1 MSPQTQ
7 PILTPDEI
15 EKKIVTICERRNDI
29 TRYELEQDLH
39 KMTKSNNQDIMFNGY
54 IGLAHL
60 AVTVDHNMQD
70 MQNYMDKLGLFVTG
84 MDYYANYAAFLLRFD
99 RVKEAKE
106 KLLLALDYPVELL
119 EDFKRLAATAMALK
133 DDEVDEKILDK
144 CKSFSKTKEYTEMK
158 QELIY
163 RKENI
168 HKIEQMA
175 LFENDWN
182 GNGGEKF
189 TPEAIAYF
197 RNIIQKLDKQPDI
210 APTGR
215 NSLFIQYELN
225 NNILAFEIAVDKT
238 EKVYVPNEDY
248 SHAQVEQFS
257 TDVISKIQDSVKN
270 FYEQR

>member
-1 MSPQTQ
+1 MSPQPQ
-7 PILTPDEI
+7 PVLTPEEI

-39 KMTKSNNQDIMFNGY
+39 KMIKSNNQDIMFNGY

-163 RKENI
+163 RKENL

-175 LFENDWN
+175 LFEENWN

-189 TPEAIAYF
+189 TPEAIVYF
-197 RNIIQKLDKQPDI
+197 KNIIQKLDKQPDI

-225 NNILAFEIAVDKT
+225 NNILAFEIAINKT

-248 SHAQVEQFS
+248 SHAQVEQFD
-257 TDVISKIQDSVKN
+257 TNVISKIQDSVKN
-270 FYEQR
+270 FYEQE

>member
-60 AVTVDHNMQD
+60 AVTVDNNMHD
-70 MQNYMDKLGLFVTG
+70 MQKYMDKLGLFVTG

-99 RVKEAKE
+99 KVKEAKE

-119 EDFKRLAATAMALK
+119 EDFKRLASTAMVLK
-133 DDEVDEKILDK
+133 DDEVDEKILARYK
-144 CKSFSKTKEYTEMK
+144 TFSKTKEYIVMQ
-158 QELIY
+158 QELTY

-175 LFENDWN
+175 LFEDNWN

-189 TPEAIAYF
+189 TPEAIACF
-197 RNIIQKLDKQPDI
+197 KNIIQKLDRQPDI

-215 NSLFIQYELN
+215 NSLFMQYELN

-248 SHAQVEQFS
+248 SHAQVEQFD
-257 TDVISKIQDSVKN
+257 TNVISKIQDSVKN